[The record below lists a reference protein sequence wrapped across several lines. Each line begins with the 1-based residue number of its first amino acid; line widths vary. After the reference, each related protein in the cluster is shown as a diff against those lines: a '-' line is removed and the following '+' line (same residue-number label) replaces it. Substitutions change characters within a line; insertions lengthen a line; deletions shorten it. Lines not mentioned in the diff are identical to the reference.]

1 MAKLLTEYRQLGN
14 PKQLNR
20 FLDGNGVLA
29 NRGEIA
35 DRFDYDWHARKL
47 RFEPHFRSHVLLH
60 TTKYTSARDL
70 QWAMRED
77 SLFEATA
84 VHVEISVPGF
94 TQANAQRPLEPY
106 LVMLQQV
113 MDAVA
118 RLPYRRLRRLDKKT
132 WQSIVQLLK
141 QVDLFD
147 ATQIPLPPSLAEWAD
162 TAPEKAAFKIQLRM
176 SANGQFKHLLVT
188 PASGNDNP
196 YFEALLDLQE
206 GAGLIYAFDAGYFNI
221 DVYHRIYDSA
231 NYFVTKLHK
240 NIKPAIQRLRPV
252 PEQAVADGYVVLAD
266 ADVCLGGDENRWYRI
281 LRVKLTTGKEITI
294 LTNLLLLSAE
304 QICLL
309 YRYRWTIEIVFRW
322 LKQTLQLDHFISR
335 DPQGIMRQVLTALI
349 VYGLLVL
356 FNQNPDRFSPKQL
369 WRQLQA
375 DIHQAIF
382 DLGFQQGF
390 EQGRRE
396 ASFQIT

>member
-1 MAKLLTEYRQLGN
+1 MKKLHTEYRPLAN

-20 FLDGNGVLA
+20 FLDGNGALA
-29 NRGEIA
+29 NRDEMA

-47 RFEPHFRSHVLLH
+47 KFEPHFRSQVLLH
-60 TTKYTSARDL
+60 ITNYTSAHDL

-77 SLFEATA
+77 SLFEATG
-84 VHVEISVPGF
+84 VHIEISVPGL

-132 WQSIVQLLK
+132 WQSIVQLLSR
-141 QVDLFD
+141 VDLFD
-147 ATQIPLPPSLAEWAD
+147 ATQVSLPPSLAEWAA

-176 SANGQFKHLLVT
+176 SADGQFKRLLVT
-188 PASGNDNP
+188 PAAGNDNP

-206 GAGLIYAFDAGYFNI
+206 GRGYIYVFDAGYFNI
-221 DVYHRIYDSA
+221 DVYHQINDSG
-231 NYFVTKLHK
+231 NYFATKLHK
-240 NIKPAIQRLRPV
+240 NIQPVVQRQRPV
-252 PEQAVADGYVVLAD
+252 PEQPVAGGYVVLED
-266 ADVCLGGDENRWYRI
+266 ADVCLGDDRSRWYRI

-309 YRYRWTIEIVFRW
+309 YGYRWTIEIVFRW
-322 LKQTLQLDHFISR
+322 LKQILQLDHFISK

-356 FNQNPDRFSPKQL
+356 FNQNPNRFSPKQL

-382 DLGFQQGF
+382 DSGFQAGL
-390 EQGRRE
+390 EQGRQE
-396 ASFQIT
+396 ASLQIT

>member
-1 MAKLLTEYRQLGN
+1 MSKLHAEYRQLAN

-20 FLDGNGVLA
+20 FLDGGGSQA

-47 RFEPHFRSHVLLH
+47 KFEPHFRSHVLLH
-60 TTKYTSARDL
+60 ITKYTSARDL
-70 QWAMRED
+70 QWAMRKD
-77 SLFEATA
+77 SLFEATG

-106 LVMLQQV
+106 LVMLQRV

-132 WQSIVQLLK
+132 WRSIVELLN
-141 QVDLFD
+141 QVELFD
-147 ATQIPLPPSLAEWAD
+147 ATRVPLPPSLAEWAD

-176 SANGQFKHLLVT
+176 SANGQFKRLLVT

-206 GAGLIYAFDAGYFNI
+206 GTGYIYAFDAGYFDI
-221 DVYHRIYDSA
+221 DVYHRINDSS

-240 NIKPAIQRLRPV
+240 NIKPVVQRQRPV
-252 PEQAVADGYVVLAD
+252 PDQPVAGGYVVLED
-266 ADVCLGGDENRWYRI
+266 TDVCLGGDESRWYRV
-281 LRVKLTTGKEITI
+281 LRVELTTGKEITI

-304 QICLL
+304 QICLI

-322 LKQTLQLDHFISR
+322 LKQILQLDHFISR

-356 FNQNPDRFSPKQL
+356 FNQDPDRFSPKQL

-382 DLGFQQGF
+382 DLGFQQGL

-396 ASFQIT
+396 ASLQIT